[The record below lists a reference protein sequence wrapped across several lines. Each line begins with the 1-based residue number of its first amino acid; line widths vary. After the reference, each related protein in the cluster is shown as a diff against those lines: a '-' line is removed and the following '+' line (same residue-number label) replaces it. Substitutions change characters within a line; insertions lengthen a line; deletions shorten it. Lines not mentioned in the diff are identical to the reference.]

1 MFIDNY
7 FNTTI
12 WSEQKPEFVKSLNK
26 ASNKYIKDARTR
38 EKKFIKEHGDFGR
51 SYHSTPLTMD
61 NDFLDFRNYI
71 GQKSWEYLD
80 HQGYDMQQY
89 TTMFSEMWVQEFAKK
104 GGGHHS
110 AHVHWNQHVSGFY
123 FLKCSD
129 KTSYPVFHEPRTG
142 ARATKLKMK
151 DQKGVW
157 GGSELIHFKPTP
169 GTLIIFPGFLEHEFS
184 VDFGLYIGIYKPC
197 RKKWLKMFKKKK
209 YTVIRQAISKDL
221 AAFVA
226 NYFMMQKQVYDT
238 CRAQRYISP
247 FENIIGHYEGR
258 DEQIPETYSQY
269 SNIAME
275 TLMLKCQ
282 PKMEEVTGLK
292 LYPAYT
298 YARIY
303 KKGDILK
310 RHKDRFSCEISTTMN
325 LGGDDWPI
333 YLEPSGKE
341 GMKGIKVDLKPG
353 DMLVYSGCELEH
365 WRNKFRGK
373 ECVQVF
379 LHYNNRK
386 TPGARDNMF
395 DKRPHLGLPSWFKR

>member
-1 MFIDNY
+1 M
-7 FNTTI
+7 
-12 WSEQKPEFVKSLNK
+12 S
-26 ASNKYIKDARTR
+26 
-38 EKKFIKEHGDFGR
+38 
-51 SYHSTPLTMD
+51 
-61 NDFLDFRNYI
+61 
-71 GQKSWEYLD
+71 
-80 HQGYDMQQY
+80 
-89 TTMFSEMWVQEFAKK
+89 
-104 GGGHHS
+104 
-110 AHVHWNQHVSGFY
+110 
-123 FLKCSD
+123 
-129 KTSYPVFHEPRTG
+129 
-142 ARATKLKMK
+142 
-151 DQKGVW
+151 
-157 GGSELIHFKPTP
+157 
-169 GTLIIFPGFLEHEFS
+169 
-184 VDFGLYIGIYKPC
+184 
-197 RKKWLKMFKKKK
+197 FKKNK

-226 NYFMMQKQVYDT
+226 NYFLMQKQVYDT

-282 PKMEEVTGLK
+282 PEMEKVTGLK

-303 KKGDILK
+303 KKGDELK

-325 LGGDDWPI
+325 LAGDDWPI
-333 YLEPSGKE
+333 YLEPDPKKGGIKPGVGYVSDNT
-341 GMKGIKVDLKPG
+341 KGIKVDLKPG

-365 WRNKFRGK
+365 WREKFKGK

-386 TPGARDNMF
+386 TPGAKDNMF